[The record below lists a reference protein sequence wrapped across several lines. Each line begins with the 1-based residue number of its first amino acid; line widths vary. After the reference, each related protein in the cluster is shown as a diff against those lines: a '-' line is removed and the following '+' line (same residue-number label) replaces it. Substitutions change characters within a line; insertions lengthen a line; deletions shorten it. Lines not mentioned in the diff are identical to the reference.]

1 MSTSA
6 TRSPRP
12 RRVSAT
18 SAATA
23 LLLGAVSEEKPA
35 KTAAEREEMFT
46 RLGLLIEHASTRPDC
61 VERARQI
68 ADLQADDALYTL
80 CHYLAELLTEIR
92 AGTYQGPEWST
103 YQAPPRT
110 RPAGTAP
117 DLALLA
123 DLGGHIATV

>member
-6 TRSPRP
+6 TRSTRP
-12 RRVSAT
+12 RLAPAT
-18 SAATA
+18 SAAAA
-23 LLLGAVSEEKPA
+23 LLPCAVSEEKPA
-35 KTAAEREEMFT
+35 KTPAEREEMFT
-46 RLGLLIEHASTRPDC
+46 CLGIAIEHASTRPDC
-61 VERARQI
+61 VERARQL
-68 ADLQADDALYTL
+68 ADLQVDDAMYTL

-110 RPAGTAP
+110 RPVGAAP

-123 DLGGHIATV
+123 DLGGHPATV